1 MLDCRHFKKSKIA
14 ISAVVCLIVMK
25 FGTMTP
31 TDPLNPIDRQN
42 FQFLKSKIVKDHYYQ
57 NAKNNHF
64 FSLKSCHQKLAG

>member
-1 MLDCRHFKKSKIA
+1 
-14 ISAVVCLIVMK
+14 
-25 FGTMTP
+25 MTP